1 MHIIPHREKFRP
13 LWDPEESAGERMKMI
28 WAVIRPESAQRVI
41 KALDIAGIGGITRI
55 HVTGHGNEMGII
67 LAAVH
72 YTEIP
77 KEMLMIVVPDNDVA
91 KTVMIIRTEAKT
103 GSEKIPGEGTIGDG
117 KIFITYVEDTF
128 AIRTA
133 GKAGGT

>member
-1 MHIIPHREKFRP
+1 
-13 LWDPEESAGERMKMI
+13 MKMI

-41 KALDIAGIGGITRI
+41 KALDITGIGGITCL
-55 HVTGHGNEMGII
+55 HVTGHGKEMGIT
-67 LAAVH
+67 LGAVH

-91 KTVMIIRTEAKT
+91 KTVTIIRKEAKT
-103 GSEKIPGEGTIGDG
+103 GSKNTPGEGTIGDG
-117 KIFITYVEDTF
+117 KIFVTYVEDTF

>member
-1 MHIIPHREKFRP
+1 
-13 LWDPEESAGERMKMI
+13 MKMI

-41 KALDIAGIGGITRI
+41 RALDAAGIGGMTRI
-55 HVTGHGNEMGII
+55 HVTGHGREMGIA
-67 LAAVH
+67 LGAVH

-77 KEMLMIVVPDNDVA
+77 KEMLMIVVSDSEVA
-91 KTVMIIRTEAKT
+91 KTVTIIRTEAKT
-103 GSEKIPGEGTIGDG
+103 VSENTPVEGIIGDG

-133 GKAGGT
+133 GKVTRTRSDT

>member
-1 MHIIPHREKFRP
+1 VRGS
-13 LWDPEESAGERMKMI
+13 EENAGEWMKMI

-41 KALDIAGIGGITRI
+41 NALDIAGIGGITRL
-55 HVTGHGNEMGII
+55 HVTGHGKEMGST
-67 LAAVH
+67 LGAVH

-77 KEMLMIVVPDNDVA
+77 KEMLMIVVPDNDMA

-103 GSEKIPGEGTIGDG
+103 GPKNTSGEGIIGDG
-117 KIFITYVEDTF
+117 KIFVTFVEDTF

-133 GKAGGT
+133 GKAGVT

>member
-1 MHIIPHREKFRP
+1 
-13 LWDPEESAGERMKMI
+13 MKMI

-41 KALDIAGIGGITRI
+41 NALDTAGIGGITCL
-55 HVTGHGNEMGII
+55 HVTGHGKEMGIT
-67 LAAVH
+67 LGAVH

-77 KEMLMIVVPDNDVA
+77 KEMLMIVVPDSDVA
-91 KTVMIIRTEAKT
+91 KTVMIIRAEAKT
-103 GSEKIPGEGTIGDG
+103 TSKCAPGEGTIGDG

-133 GKAGGT
+133 GKAGGI

>member
-1 MHIIPHREKFRP
+1 
-13 LWDPEESAGERMKMI
+13 MKMI
-28 WAVIRPESAQRVI
+28 WAMIRPESALRVI
-41 KALDIAGIGGITRI
+41 KALDTAGIGGITRL
-55 HVTGHGNEMGII
+55 HVTGHGKEMGIT
-67 LAAVH
+67 LGGVH

-91 KTVMIIRTEAKT
+91 KTVMIIRAEAKT
-103 GSEKIPGEGTIGDG
+103 APQNIPGEGTIGDG